1 MNTKPIFF
9 FADFCESFEPK
20 QKHEYSRKK
29 LTLLERDKNNSNDN
43 EDTTEDTKLLN
54 LSTCPKEMVTED
66 TEDEERRILLPSSTV
81 NTLPNSKR
89 NTSVLQYV
97 SEKKCGKN
105 ESYECIRTDVA
116 VVDDECYAI
125 LKIMDNIKN
134 QSNEKLMRPRI
145 TFLDF
150 AGHGLYYA
158 FHQIYLSPKT
168 CYILVVDMTKSPDEQ
183 VSETDVDKIDGRRF
197 TSWKYKGKE
206 LVI

>member
-9 FADFCESFEPK
+9 SADFCESFEPK
-20 QKHEYSRKK
+20 QKDESSKKK
-29 LTLLERDKNNSNDN
+29 LTSLERDRNESNDN
-43 EDTTEDTKLLN
+43 EDTTEGTKLLN
-54 LSTCPKEMVTED
+54 LSTRPNEMVTED
-66 TEDEERRILLPSSTV
+66 TEDEDELLPSSTV

-97 SEKKCGKN
+97 SEIKCGKN
-105 ESYECIRTDVA
+105 ESIRTDEA

-150 AGHGLYYA
+150 AGQSLYYA

-183 VSETDVDKIDGRRF
+183 VSEPDVDEIDCSRF
-197 TSWKYKGKE
+197 KSWKYKGKE